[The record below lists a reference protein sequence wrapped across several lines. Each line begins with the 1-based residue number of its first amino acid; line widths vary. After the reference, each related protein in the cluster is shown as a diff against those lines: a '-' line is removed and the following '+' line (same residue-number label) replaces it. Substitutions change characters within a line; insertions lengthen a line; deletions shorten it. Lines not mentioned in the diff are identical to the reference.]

1 MRLTSQIE
9 ESCQAL
15 IEKAEHPTDL
25 QLAYVIKA
33 QYLTDRIV
41 QTVHANGWDSTVTL
55 KTPVGMHIK
64 AFQAEISTLKESL
77 PPSLQHNSKSNR
89 NYTYFKLIFA

>member
-15 IEKAEHPTDL
+15 VEKAENPTDL
-25 QLAYVIKA
+25 QLVYVVKA

-41 QTVHANGWDSTVTL
+41 QTVHANGWDSTLTL
-55 KTPVGMHIK
+55 KTPVRMHIK
-64 AFQAEISTLKESL
+64 AFQSEIATMKESL
-77 PPSLQHNSKSNR
+77 PPLLQHNSR
-89 NYTYFKLIFA
+89 FIRDAAYFKA